1 MEAEIDLKEIYMI
14 AATRIDVD
22 YLQFLN
28 LLELFQLQEVVIVG
42 SPLQKPATTTTIKE
56 RIGVA
61 IYIQCTISCRPGMI
75 DTSWSI
81 IGIVVLFTSLPPSM
95 IFDGANTRGD
105 CTQQSTSAFLN
116 TVAADNECVKYA

>member
-42 SPLQKPATTTTIKE
+42 SPLQKPATTTTIRE
-56 RIGVA
+56 DW
-61 IYIQCTISCRPGMI
+61 CRNIHTMH
-75 DTSWSI
+75 
-81 IGIVVLFTSLPPSM
+81 
-95 IFDGANTRGD
+95 N
-105 CTQQSTSAFLN
+105 
-116 TVAADNECVKYA
+116 

>member
-28 LLELFQLQEVVIVG
+28 LLKIAVAVG
-42 SPLQKPATTTTIKE
+42 CHRFTATKTSPDNNNK
-56 RIGVA
+56 RGVWCR
-61 IYIQCTISCRPGMI
+61 IYIQCVCTISRWPGMM

-81 IGIVVLFTSLPPSM
+81 IGIVALLFTS
-95 IFDGANTRGD
+95 IAAEYDITWFARGLIIHNKSLRWQL
-105 CTQQSTSAFLN
+105 TMS
-116 TVAADNECVKYA
+116 V